1 MNRFHSTR
9 VPLSLILPTGVGQN
23 AVSYEHRPIN
33 PLSPRIP
40 LVLRPDKF
48 VTITAA
54 LVIPAKAG
62 IQGWGQANTWQNQL
76 VVVLATIFSVAAAWL
91 TFSIMGAL
99 PVSAQSTQVEM
110 RMAVEPDTIY
120 IGDPFT
126 ITLTAT
132 YPQDH
137 FVVFPKVDPKWSNP
151 NDEDS
156 PVFEVRNQVSLPTVE
171 NGDGTLTSSI
181 QIEAVLFTTGDIPTP
196 ELSVAIR
203 KPDGQIVNRPVRP
216 IEVSVTPLE
225 LEEGEELKDIEPQAI
240 LPVPPDLISF
250 VQERSRLVI
259 LTAFGALGLAILALY
274 LWQRRLSS
282 TRPDL
287 STPAEVALREL
298 DRIAAMPLT
307 SESDFKERYT
317 LVSECLRNYL
327 SSRFYV
333 PAPELTTRQTLV
345 ELELSGRLDATVSP
359 LEGILEESDL
369 VKFARFLPN
378 RDDAVGII
386 DRSREFVRATGVVPT
401 NEPSVAATGAET
413 A

>member
-1 MNRFHSTR
+1 M
-9 VPLSLILPTGVGQN
+9 P
-23 AVSYEHRPIN
+23 
-33 PLSPRIP
+33 
-40 LVLRPDKF
+40 
-48 VTITAA
+48 
-54 LVIPAKAG
+54 
-62 IQGWGQANTWQNQL
+62 
-76 VVVLATIFSVAAAWL
+76 LATVFSVAAVWL
-91 TFSIMGAL
+91 AFSMLGAL
-99 PVSAQSTQVEM
+99 PISAQSTPVEL
-110 RMAVEPDTIY
+110 RMTVEPETIY

-137 FVVFPKVDPKWSNP
+137 FVVFPRVDPKWSNAS
-151 NDEDS
+151 DES
-156 PVFEVRNQVSLPTVE
+156 ATVFEVRDQISLPTVE

-203 KPDGQIVNRPVRP
+203 KPDGEIINRPVRP

-225 LEEGEELKDIEPQAI
+225 LEEDEELKDIEPQAV
-240 LPVPPDLISF
+240 LPVPPDPISF

-259 LTAFGALGLAILALY
+259 FTGLGALGLAILALY
-274 LWQRRLSS
+274 LWQRSLSS

-298 DRIAAMPLT
+298 DRIASMPLE

-317 LVSECLRNYL
+317 LVSDCLRDYL
-327 SSRFYV
+327 LSQFYV
-333 PAPELTTRQTLV
+333 PAPELTTRQTLE
-345 ELELSGRLDATVSP
+345 ELELSGRLDPDTSP

-369 VKFARFLPN
+369 VKFARFLPK
-378 RDDAVGII
+378 RDDAVSII
-386 DRSREFVRATGVVPT
+386 ERSREFVRTTGVVPT
-401 NEPSVAATGAET
+401 SEPSVAATGAET